1 MTFLPNRSIAGFL
14 GLLALAAGNA
24 WSDASS
30 QPAMDPGAPLSSMV
44 AVVLQDPGPTN
55 ADNLADY
62 IKQLVALYNT
72 DRAKLSGVRFPLE
85 NATTDTVRV
94 LDGLQHNVVVKWL
107 DPLTLAEGPE
117 APRFGANADY
127 LAYFGDGWNADWAAG
142 GIGSPPLFSGSG
154 TSGWVWSNHEY
165 VSNKAPTPTSAPTGQ
180 HLTLARFLRGAGVL
194 ANDVES
200 DLWAR
205 RDVDSYIRQEK
216 RQVGGSWFHVVQDDR
231 TGAWHLDRDAPN
243 RRYDATSATRLL
255 VTGTRLSG
263 LDDRLDQRRVRA
275 HQRPQRPSH
284 ARRVRL
290 PERDRSRPA
299 ERVQPGRRRRPP
311 EAGRRGARP
320 LGERQ
325 HRHRRWFQAD
335 PGAAGRDVRGQ

>member
-44 AVVLQDPGPTN
+44 AVVLQDSGPTN

-127 LAYFGDGWNADWAAG
+127 LAYFGDGW
-142 GIGSPPLFSGSG
+142 
-154 TSGWVWSNHEY
+154 E
-165 VSNKAPTPTSAPTGQ
+165 
-180 HLTLARFLRGAGVL
+180 
-194 ANDVES
+194 
-200 DLWAR
+200 R
-205 RDVDSYIRQEK
+205 RL
-216 RQVGGSWFHVVQDDR
+216 G
-231 TGAWHLDRDAPN
+231 
-243 RRYDATSATRLL
+243 
-255 VTGTRLSG
+255 
-263 LDDRLDQRRVRA
+263 
-275 HQRPQRPSH
+275 
-284 ARRVRL
+284 
-290 PERDRSRPA
+290 
-299 ERVQPGRRRRPP
+299 GRRHRQPAPVQRQRHV
-311 EAGRRGARP
+311 G
-320 LGERQ
+320 LGLVE
-325 HRHRRWFQAD
+325 
-335 PGAAGRDVRGQ
+335 P